1 MSYVNYDGVMV
12 EDIWGKTYLI
22 SNCPFARMD
31 LGEDHLSSVQDVIF
45 GRQFL
50 YKLQPEW
57 QQDAVFRKLYLQAM
71 PWCQKLSS
79 LNTQQVVQA
88 VIDFFISGKLLVWQ
102 LTDGWSK
109 PPAGSPGIGGLV
121 PLAGSVLSATVSSNT
136 TSTNKSRSAPPF
148 VAAPIAQIQSHESPI
163 DNIVGGAKQVVND
176 LIAMQRAGQAEFFAE
191 QGIIKVTDTQTNQLL
206 TPEEV
211 RERYAGIVTFD
222 IDTAEQA
229 GADAIQEVPGYSAA
243 LLAVELAS
251 SKFKKLLTDPKGLYK
266 ELTKVVKDA
275 VKDARSPAEA
285 LGHLGG
291 NHAVDRLGLKPD
303 DRFVNR
309 YHGPDGMYYDA
320 NGKRVEAE
328 FKGYNKDSTVL
339 SSNTN
344 RQKQGSN
351 EKNRTRAKKMT
362 DKKSKVDQPSNRQG
376 GAYTQDE
383 QALWDDIKLA
393 GGKKNHL
400 AVFTNTETGQVR
412 AFSQDKDGNL
422 IDKVLDEPIPDFN
435 DAKAIINNAFSRK
448 K

>member
-1 MSYVNYDGVMV
+1 MRANY
-12 EDIWGKTYLI
+12 
-22 SNCPFARMD
+22 A
-31 LGEDHLSSVQDVIF
+31 
-45 GRQFL
+45 
-50 YKLQPEW
+50 
-57 QQDAVFRKLYLQAM
+57 
-71 PWCQKLSS
+71 
-79 LNTQQVVQA
+79 LNTLFG
-88 VIDFFISGKLLVWQ
+88 IDARQ

-121 PLAGSVLSATVSSNT
+121 PLAGSVLSATVNSNT
-136 TSTNKSRSAPPF
+136 TSQSRSAPPL

-176 LIAMQRAGQAEFFAE
+176 LIAGQRAGQAEFFAE

-229 GADAIQEVPGYSAA
+229 GADTIQEVPGYSAA

-266 ELTKVVKDA
+266 ELTKVVEDA

-303 DRFVNR
+303 ERFANR

-328 FKGYNKDSTVL
+328 FKGYNKDSTAL
-339 SSNTN
+339 NTN
-344 RQKQGSN
+344 RKEQIQGS
-351 EKNRTRAKKMT
+351 EAKNLTRAKQMDT
-362 DKKSKVDQPSNRQG
+362 KKSKVNQPSNRQG
-376 GAYTQDE
+376 GAYTLDE
-383 QALWDDIKLA
+383 QALWNEILDA
-393 GGKKNHL
+393 EGRKNHL

-422 IDKVLDEPIPDFN
+422 VDKVLDEPIPHFN
-435 DAKAIINNAFSRK
+435 DAKAIIYNAFSGK

>member
-71 PWCQKLSS
+71 PWCQKLSN

-88 VIDFFISGKLLVWQ
+88 VIDCFISGKLLVWQ

-109 PPAGSPGIGGLV
+109 PPAGSPGIGGLA

-136 TSTNKSRSAPPF
+136 TSTNKSHSASPLA
-148 VAAPIAQIQSHESPI
+148 AAPIAQIKSHESPI
-163 DNIVGGAKQVVND
+163 DNIVGSAKQVAND
-176 LIAMQRAGQAEFFAE
+176 VIAGQRAAEAEWLAE
-191 QGIIKVTDTQTNQLL
+191 QGIIKVTDTQTNKLL

-229 GADAIQEVPGYSAA
+229 GADTIQEVPGYSAA

-266 ELTKVVKDA
+266 ELTKVVEDA

-291 NHAVDRLGLKPD
+291 NHAVDRLGLKSD

-328 FKGYNKDSTVL
+328 FKGYNKDSTAL
-339 SSNTN
+339 STN
-344 RQKQGSN
+344 RKEQIQGS
-351 EKNRTRAKKMT
+351 EAKNLTRAKQVA
-362 DKKSKVDQPSNRQG
+362 KKKGKVDQPSNRQG

-383 QALWDDIKLA
+383 QALWGEIFDSR
-393 GGKKNHL
+393 GQKNHL
-400 AVFTNTETGQVR
+400 AVFTNTQSGNVK
-412 AFSQDKDGNL
+412 AFWQDEKGNL
-422 IDKVLDEPIPDFN
+422 IGKALDEPIPDFN
-435 DAKAIINNAFSRK
+435 DAKDIINNAFSRK

>member
-1 MSYVNYDGVMV
+1 M
-12 EDIWGKTYLI
+12 
-22 SNCPFARMD
+22 
-31 LGEDHLSSVQDVIF
+31 
-45 GRQFL
+45 
-50 YKLQPEW
+50 
-57 QQDAVFRKLYLQAM
+57 
-71 PWCQKLSS
+71 
-79 LNTQQVVQA
+79 
-88 VIDFFISGKLLVWQ
+88 
-102 LTDGWSK
+102 
-109 PPAGSPGIGGLV
+109 
-121 PLAGSVLSATVSSNT
+121 
-136 TSTNKSRSAPPF
+136 
-148 VAAPIAQIQSHESPI
+148 
-163 DNIVGGAKQVVND
+163 GGAKQVAND
-176 LIAMQRAGQAEFFAE
+176 VIAGQRAAEAEWLAE

-229 GADAIQEVPGYSAA
+229 GADTIQEVPGYSAA

-266 ELTKVVKDA
+266 ELTKVVEDA

-328 FKGYNKDSTVL
+328 FKGYSKDSTVL

-344 RQKQGSN
+344 RHRQGS
-351 EKNRTRAKKMT
+351 EAKNLTRAKQMDT
-362 DKKSKVDQPSNRQG
+362 KKSKVNQPSNRQS
-376 GAYTQDE
+376 AEYTDGE
-383 QALWDDIKLA
+383 QALWGEILDA
-393 GGKKNHL
+393 RGRKNHL

-422 IDKVLDEPIPDFN
+422 VDKVLDEPIPHFN
-435 DAKAIINNAFSRK
+435 DAKDIINNAFSGK

>member
-1 MSYVNYDGVMV
+1 MSYANYDGVMV

-31 LGEDHLSSVQDVIF
+31 LGEDYLTLIQDLIF

-71 PWCQKLSS
+71 PWCQKLPS

-109 PPAGSPGIGGLV
+109 PPAGSPGIGGLA

-136 TSTNKSRSAPPF
+136 TSTNKSLSASPL
-148 VAAPIAQIQSHESPI
+148 VAAPIAQIQSHESSI
-163 DNIVGGAKQVVND
+163 DTIVGGAKQIAND
-176 LIAMQRAGQAEFFAE
+176 VIAGQRAAEAEWLAE
-191 QGIIKVTDTQTNQLL
+191 QGIIKVTDTQTNKLL

-211 RERYAGIVTFD
+211 RERYTGIVTFD
-222 IDTAEQA
+222 IDTAEQV
-229 GADAIQEVPGYSAA
+229 GANTIKDMRGYSAA

-266 ELTKVVKDA
+266 ELTKVVEDA

-291 NHAVDRLGLKPD
+291 NHAVDRLGLMPD
-303 DRFVNR
+303 ERFVNR

-328 FKGYNKDSTVL
+328 FKGYNKDSTAL
-339 SSNTN
+339 STN
-344 RQKQGSN
+344 RKEQKQGS
-351 EKNRTRAKKMT
+351 EAKNLTRARQMTGKKG
-362 DKKSKVDQPSNRQG
+362 KVNQPSKRQG
-376 GAYTQDE
+376 GEYTEDE
-383 QALWDDIKLA
+383 QALWGDIELA
-393 GGKKNHL
+393 TGKKNHL

-422 IDKVLDEPIPDFN
+422 IDEVLDEPIPHFN
-435 DAKAIINNAFSRK
+435 DAKDIINNAFSGK

>member
-1 MSYVNYDGVMV
+1 MSYEHYDGVIV
-12 EDIWGKTYLI
+12 EDTWGKTYLI

-31 LGEDHLSSVQDVIF
+31 LGEDYLTLIQDLIF

-57 QQDAVFRKLYLQAM
+57 KQDAVFRKLYLQAM
-71 PWCQKLSS
+71 PWCQKLPS
-79 LNTQQVVQA
+79 LNTHQVALA
-88 VIDFFISGKLLVWQ
+88 VVDCFISGKLLVWQ

-136 TSTNKSRSAPPF
+136 TSTNKSRSASPF

-163 DNIVGGAKQVVND
+163 DNIVGGAKQVAND
-176 LIAMQRAGQAEFFAE
+176 VIAGQRAGQAEFFAE
-191 QGIIKVTDTQTNQLL
+191 QGIIKITDTQTNQLL

-266 ELTKVVKDA
+266 ELTKVVEDA

-291 NHAVDRLGLKPD
+291 NHAIDRLGLKPD

-328 FKGYNKDSTVL
+328 FKGYSKDSTVL

-344 RQKQGSN
+344 RHRQGS
-351 EKNRTRAKKMT
+351 EAKNLTRAKKMT

>member
-31 LGEDHLSSVQDVIF
+31 LGEAHLSSVQDVIF

-71 PWCQKLSS
+71 PWCQKLPS

-109 PPAGSPGIGGLV
+109 PPVGSPGIGGLA
-121 PLAGSVLSATVSSNT
+121 PLAGSVLSATVNSNT
-136 TSTNKSRSAPPF
+136 TSQSRSAPPL

-163 DNIVGGAKQVVND
+163 DAIVGGAKQVVND
-176 LIAMQRAGQAEFFAE
+176 VIAMQRAGQAEFFAE

-229 GADAIQEVPGYSAA
+229 GADTIQEVPGYSAA

-266 ELTKVVKDA
+266 ELTKVVEDA

-291 NHAVDRLGLKPD
+291 NHAVKRLELTPD
-303 DRFVNR
+303 ERFVNR

-320 NGKRVEAE
+320 NGKRIEAE
-328 FKGYNKDSTVL
+328 FKGYNKNSNVL
-339 SSNTN
+339 STNTKE
-344 RQKQGSN
+344 QKQGSN
-351 EKNRTRAKKMT
+351 IKNRTRAETMKK
-362 DKKSKVDQPSNRQG
+362 KQSKVNQPSNRQG
-376 GAYTQDE
+376 GEYTEDE
-383 QALWDDIKLA
+383 QALWNEIRLA

-412 AFSQDKDGNL
+412 AFNQDKDGNL
-422 IDKVLDEPIPDFN
+422 VDKVLDEPIPHFD
-435 DAKAIINNAFSRK
+435 DAKAIINNAFSGK